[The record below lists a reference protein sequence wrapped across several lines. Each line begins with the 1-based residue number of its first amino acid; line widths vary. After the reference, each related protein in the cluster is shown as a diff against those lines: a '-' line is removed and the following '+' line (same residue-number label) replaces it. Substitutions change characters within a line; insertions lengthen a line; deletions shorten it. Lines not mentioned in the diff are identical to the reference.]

1 MGDALI
7 SQVIEQLVVGE
18 KDIENIDEKL
28 SFIQKLLENAERSQ
42 VRDATVRV
50 WLENLKDVAYDM
62 DNVICEWKTANRK
75 MEIAKIVVVTA
86 QKRVCLSILPFSCFN
101 FSRVVHR
108 CDIAIT
114 IHNINERLNEITYQ
128 GHMFSFNREAIGG
141 EDSQVWPRSSSSI
154 AALHV
159 CGREDDTST
168 LLKNLCF
175 ESGTQAVTETIKIIS
190 IVGLGGI
197 EKTTLAKLVYNCD
210 EVRAH
215 FDQLIWVCVSD
226 PYDEVRV
233 AKAIVESIEWSAP
246 DVAVIDTV
254 VSSVEKRA
262 PHGVA
267 ELKIIVESERISGP
281 KYWEQLECNL
291 KKGALGSRVLVSVAG
306 MMNSSYI
313 HPLGKLSEENCRSL
327 SSRIAFN
334 GKTEDE
340 RERLED
346 IVLQQLGGMFAGVS
360 SGMSGAEEDLSPPLL
375 LSYYDLSSKLRQC
388 FIYCAKFPKY

>member
-1 MGDALI
+1 MDTLEKVPI
-7 SQVIEQLVVGE
+7 PIFLKSSSQSSRLVVGE

-86 QKRVCLSILPFSCFN
+86 QKR
-101 FSRVVHR
+101 
-108 CDIAIT
+108 
-114 IHNINERLNEITYQ
+114 
-128 GHMFSFNREAIGG
+128 GHMFSFNREDIGG

-281 KYWEQLECNL
+281 K
-291 KKGALGSRVLVSVAG
+291 
-306 MMNSSYI
+306 
-313 HPLGKLSEENCRSL
+313 
-327 SSRIAFN
+327 
-334 GKTEDE
+334 
-340 RERLED
+340 
-346 IVLQQLGGMFAGVS
+346 
-360 SGMSGAEEDLSPPLL
+360 
-375 LSYYDLSSKLRQC
+375 
-388 FIYCAKFPKY
+388 